1 MNDEFTVYVLYSL
14 KFDQIYIGYTSNL
27 INRYHSHNF
36 LSTKGYTIKY
46 RPWLVAYTEIYDSKA
61 DAMKREKQLKSGK
74 GRQFLRDYIKKH
86 KIYWV

>member
-27 INRYHSHNF
+27 INRFHSHIF

-46 RPWLVAYTEIYDSKA
+46 RPWLVAYTEIDDSKTEV
-61 DAMKREKQLKSGK
+61 MKRENQLKSGK
-74 GRQFLRDYIKKH
+74 GRAFIWEYIEKH
-86 KIYWV
+86 KIYWF